1 MILEVPSEMFY
12 AFRENR
18 QEEKKKLMS
27 RVLLLELRGEWGAVL
42 VGKLALGLH
51 LPVVCISGL
60 CVAFFHG
67 VCA

>member
-12 AFRENR
+12 VFRENR

-42 VGKLALGLH
+42 VGKLTLGLH

>member
-12 AFRENR
+12 AFREDR
-18 QEEKKKLMS
+18 QEEKKNLVS

-60 CVAFFHG
+60 CVVFFQG

>member
-12 AFRENR
+12 VFRENR

>member
-42 VGKLALGLH
+42 VGKLTLGLH
-51 LPVVCISGL
+51 LPVVCISDL
-60 CVAFFHG
+60 CVAFFQG
-67 VCA
+67 FCV

>member
-12 AFRENR
+12 VFRENR

-42 VGKLALGLH
+42 VGKLTLGLH
-51 LPVVCISGL
+51 LPVVCISDL
-60 CVAFFHG
+60 CVAFFQG
-67 VCA
+67 FCV